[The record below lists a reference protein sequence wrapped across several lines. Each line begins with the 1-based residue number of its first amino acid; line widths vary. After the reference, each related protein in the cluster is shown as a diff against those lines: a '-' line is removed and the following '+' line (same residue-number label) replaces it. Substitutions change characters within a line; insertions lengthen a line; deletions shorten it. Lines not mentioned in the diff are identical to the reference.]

1 MSDTISWGILATG
14 AIAHKF
20 ADALAVVPDAELSAV
35 GSRAQHTADA
45 FGDEFAIPRRHDT
58 YQALAED
65 PEVDA
70 IYVSSPHPMHHDH
83 TQLCLNAG
91 KPVLCEKP
99 FALNAREAESMI
111 QCARD
116 RGLFLMEA
124 MWTRYLP
131 AIVQVR
137 QWLADDAIGDV
148 RLVMADF
155 GFRANFNPEG
165 RLLNPELGGGALL
178 DIGVYIVSLA
188 SMVYGREPV
197 EITALADIGSTGVD
211 EQTTMAFRYD
221 TGAMAALSCA
231 VRTDTPRK
239 ASILGTE
246 GSIHIPTPFYDSE
259 TVVLNVSGEE
269 PVVVAPDRVEN
280 GFKYEIEEVGR
291 CLREGLK
298 ESPSLPLDE
307 TLAIVRILDAVR
319 AEIGL
324 KYPGEEHSW
333 STA

>member
-1 MSDTISWGILATG
+1 MSDTIRWGILATG

-20 ADALAVVPDAELSAV
+20 ADALTVLTDAELVAV

-45 FGDEFAIPRRHDT
+45 FGDEFAIPRRHDS

-70 IYVSSPHPMHHDH
+70 IYVSTPHPMHHDH
-83 TQLCLNAG
+83 TLLCLNAG

-124 MWTRYLP
+124 MWSRYLP
-131 AIVQVR
+131 AIAQVR
-137 QWLADDAIGDV
+137 QWLADDAIGEV
-148 RLVMADF
+148 RNLMADF

-188 SMVYGREPV
+188 SMVYGEQPSRV
-197 EITALADIGSTGVD
+197 AALADIGTTGVD
-211 EQTTMAFRYD
+211 EQTTMAFRYGS
-221 TGAMAALSCA
+221 GAMAALACA
-231 VRTDTPRK
+231 VRTDTPR
-239 ASILGTE
+239 AVSILGTK
-246 GSIHIPTPFYDSE
+246 GNIHIPAPWFDTR
-259 TVVLNVSGEE
+259 TATLNVDGDA
-269 PVVVAPDRVEN
+269 PVTARPDRVEN
-280 GFKYEIEEVGR
+280 GFKYEIEEAGR
-291 CLREGLK
+291 CLRQGLL
-298 ESPSLPLDE
+298 ESPALPLDE
-307 TLAIVRILDAVR
+307 TLAIIRTLDTVR

-324 KYPGEEHSW
+324 KYPLE
-333 STA
+333 T